1 MYVTKRHK
9 RKSTYVSLA
18 PIYIGNEKF
27 DEVAAHKILEA
38 ILDDN
43 LSWTDHV
50 NELTKRISKKLHQL
64 SKTKHFL
71 NAHARKEFI
80 HAHVQFTIDYAS
92 TLWDSASA
100 SALKPLSGIHRRAL
114 KLIFQISTT
123 LTAHDYKCIDIL
135 RLKSK
140 LEYIKRY
147 IYWEPGYIAC
157 W

>member
-1 MYVTKRHK
+1 MYVTKRQK

-50 NELTKRISKKLHQL
+50 NDLTKRISKKLHQL

-80 HAHVQFTIDYAS
+80 HAHVQSTIDYAS

-114 KLIFQISTT
+114 KLILMKSALWLLMTT
-123 LTAHDYKCIDIL
+123 NLWIFFRSNQNWNKV
-135 RLKSK
+135 KV
-140 LEYIKRY
+140 
-147 IYWEPGYIAC
+147 
-157 W
+157 